1 MYSLGTEGISLPK
14 KKKKVWDSGKLL
26 AVSLRALGQEPHTPN
41 SMSICT
47 LYTFSFSFSFPWLV
61 KQMPAHLS
69 FKI

>member
-14 KKKKVWDSGKLL
+14 KKKVWDSGKLL
-26 AVSLRALGQEPHTPN
+26 AVSLGALGQESHTPN
-41 SMSICT
+41 SMSIFT
-47 LYTFSFSFSFPWLV
+47 LYTFSFSFSWLV